1 MFDSLE
7 QVRITSEKEN
17 AAYSSTG
24 QIAWSTTWKLVLVA
38 KGAKGACFKLQI
50 PKEITF
56 WWTFFERTANI
67 CPQIKGRHFHPSKPH
82 FREAFSLSWGGAIGP
97 WQCQTLHIYSEFT
110 QYRKLPKSSIGWN
123 IS

>member
-7 QVRITSEKEN
+7 QVRITSEKES
-17 AAYSSTG
+17 AAHSSTG

-82 FREAFSLSWGGAIGP
+82 FREAFSLSWGGAIGT
-97 WQCQTLHIYSEFT
+97 WQGYAMS
-110 QYRKLPKSSIGWN
+110 N
-123 IS
+123 ITYLLRIHSVQKTS